1 VVELKQLAA
10 TGNSQISFTDQV
22 LNMKEFTSLIQSEAT
37 GPSNT
42 TQQTGTQ
49 SAERRHYILL
59 TFWDK
64 GTEIPSLSWDK
75 GTARQ
80 AQNLATGRDGTG
92 F

>member
-1 VVELKQLAA
+1 MKHLVA

-49 SAERRHYILL
+49 RAERRHYISPILYFTHTIL
-59 TFWDK
+59 TRFQILTIHM
-64 GTEIPSLSWDK
+64 GRVFSLQIKKWSSK
-75 GTARQ
+75 SE
-80 AQNLATGRDGTG
+80 L
-92 F
+92 